1 MWFQCVLQN
10 NDITCFY
17 PVIVWT
23 YTLVALQRR
32 AGCTYCYYPRRNIS
46 KICFDKLSYSAYE
59 LFIKTSKYRWDMA
72 ACIFQALS
80 NCLSLR
86 FRSNCSNVFYEKGVL
101 KILVEFTGKHLCRV
115 LLFNKVAGWKSE
127 TSSDRE
133 TPAHVFS
140 CEF

>member
-1 MWFQCVLQN
+1 MFLSCNRLNVHFSAFTTPCRL
-10 NDITCFY
+10 Y
-17 PVIVWT
+17 
-23 YTLVALQRR
+23 LLLLSKK
-32 AGCTYCYYPRRNIS
+32 NIS

-72 ACIFQALS
+72 ARIFQALS
-80 NCLSLR
+80 NCLSWR
-86 FRSNCSNVFYEKGVL
+86 FRSSCSNVFYEKGVL

-115 LLFNKVAGWKSE
+115 LFFNKVAGWKSE